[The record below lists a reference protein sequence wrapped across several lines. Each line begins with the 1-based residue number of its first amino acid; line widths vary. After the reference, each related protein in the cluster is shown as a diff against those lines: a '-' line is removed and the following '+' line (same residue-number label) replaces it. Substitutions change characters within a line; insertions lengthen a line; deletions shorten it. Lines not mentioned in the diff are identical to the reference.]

1 MHIVNV
7 NAHYKYLVFHDFV
20 CFFSSQKYKED
31 ICAKKQSN
39 HDTKLFL
46 ISWNLLGV
54 YKPYPTYPSL

>member
-1 MHIVNV
+1 MILCV
-7 NAHYKYLVFHDFV
+7 
-20 CFFSSQKYKED
+20 FFSSQKYKED

>member
-1 MHIVNV
+1 MHTINTWYFMILCV
-7 NAHYKYLVFHDFV
+7 
-20 CFFSSQKYKED
+20 FFSSQKYKED